1 MRVNRFYI
9 LFALWALLL
18 GWCVVNE
25 NAYVNALM
33 LFFGF
38 LSLVCAL
45 AYIDENKNESE
56 KNFTKKIEN
65 IF

>member
-18 GWCVVNE
+18 GWCVTNE
-25 NAYVNALM
+25 NVYVNAFV

-38 LSLVCAL
+38 LFTLYAL
-45 AYIDENKNESE
+45 AYIDENKNDIE
-56 KNFTKKIEN
+56 KIFTKKIEN

>member
-18 GWCVVNE
+18 GRCVANE
-25 NAYVNALM
+25 NVYVNALI

-38 LSLVCAL
+38 LFLVCAL
-45 AYIDENKNESE
+45 AYVVENINDIE
-56 KNFTKKIEN
+56 KNFTKKLEN

>member
-18 GWCVVNE
+18 GWCVTNE
-25 NAYVNALM
+25 NVYVNALM

-38 LSLVCAL
+38 LSLVYAL
-45 AYIDENKNESE
+45 AYVDENKNESE
-56 KNFTKKIEN
+56 KIFTKKLEN

>member
-1 MRVNRFYI
+1 MKVNRFYI
-9 LFALWALLL
+9 VFALWATLL
-18 GWCVVNE
+18 GWCVTNE
-25 NAYVNALM
+25 NVYVNGFV

-45 AYIDENKNESE
+45 AYVIENKNEKEE
-56 KNFTKKIEN
+56 KFTEKLVN

>member
-18 GWCVVNE
+18 GWCVANE
-25 NAYVNALM
+25 NVYVNALI

-38 LSLVCAL
+38 LSLVYAL
-45 AYIDENKNESE
+45 AYVVENINDIE
-56 KNFTKKIEN
+56 KNFTKKLEN

>member
-18 GWCVVNE
+18 GRCVANE
-25 NAYVNALM
+25 NVYVNALI

-45 AYIDENKNESE
+45 AYVVENINDIE
-56 KNFTKKIEN
+56 KNFTKKLEN

>member
-18 GWCVVNE
+18 GWCVTNKNV
-25 NAYVNALM
+25 YVNAFV

-38 LSLVCAL
+38 LFTLYGL
-45 AYIDENKNESE
+45 AYVDENKSEGE
-56 KNFTKKIEN
+56 KNFTKKLEN